1 MGDRTGITIDE
12 VKIRR
17 VNTDALFTQGFL
29 SKPDGGSDQPS
40 ADDIDGAITGIRMP
54 EHPDQRF
61 QVSSEETHPNSAQI
75 SNRREGACAPS
86 GRL

>member
-29 SKPDGGSDQPS
+29 CKPDGGSDQPS
-40 ADDIDGAITGIRMP
+40 ADDVDGAITGIRMP

-61 QVSSEETHPNSAQI
+61 HAVEVSKGTAIYVHPVMTPKHAVEI
-75 SNRREGACAPS
+75 AT
-86 GRL
+86 